1 MVDIEK
7 LLKEAEKGISSDNF
21 WKDKITEEAQPFWD
35 ACIKHVQ
42 EGKSIKPWR
51 VHKILEREYNV
62 SVSDNA
68 IRRYSERLLK

>member
-51 VHKILEREYNV
+51 VHKIL
-62 SVSDNA
+62 
-68 IRRYSERLLK
+68 